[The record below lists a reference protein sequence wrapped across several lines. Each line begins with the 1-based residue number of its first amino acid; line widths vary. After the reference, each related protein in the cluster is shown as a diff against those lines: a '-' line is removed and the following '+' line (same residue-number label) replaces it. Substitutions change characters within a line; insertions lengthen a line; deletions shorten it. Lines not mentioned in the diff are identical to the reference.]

1 MGGGTA
7 GSAELGVQKLSARQ
21 QREPIPVPREPPGN
35 LPLDFHLPL
44 LGSGEGQSL
53 WGWGRTGR
61 PHLLAPRP
69 KPVAGDPGP
78 LQREL

>member
-53 WGWGRTGR
+53 WGWGAYR
-61 PHLLAPRP
+61 PSTPACT
-69 KPVAGDPGP
+69 KAKAGGGGPGASP
-78 LQREL
+78 A